1 MAHWLHKSEN
11 AWWERVIQL
20 LGLKWTKEDMVQALS
35 DKSKTQRDGVFLP
48 LSFVIQP
55 QMPDVL
61 KKILGSQ
68 SNPIG
73 DGSYWP
79 TDNEEVV
86 DLSEL
91 DKDTFKQIIGAAGSL
106 APMPETK
113 GDK

>member
-1 MAHWLHKSEN
+1 
-11 AWWERVIQL
+11 
-20 LGLKWTKEDMVQALS
+20 MVQALS
-35 DKSKTQRDGVFLP
+35 DKSKTQSDGVFLP

-61 KKILGSQ
+61 KKLLGSQ
-68 SNPIG
+68 ANPIG

-79 TDNEEVV
+79 TENEEVV

-91 DKDTFKQIIGAAGSL
+91 DKDTFKQIIGSASNMVAK
-106 APMPETK
+106 PETK